1 MGAGDLDLYS
11 WRRENI
17 VKVRVI
23 TEITLNERKRKPK
36 QNNGTGHPWDL
47 ISGVIF

>member
-23 TEITLNERKRKPK
+23 TEITLLMIERESPSRIMVLDIP
-36 QNNGTGHPWDL
+36 G
-47 ISGVIF
+47 IS